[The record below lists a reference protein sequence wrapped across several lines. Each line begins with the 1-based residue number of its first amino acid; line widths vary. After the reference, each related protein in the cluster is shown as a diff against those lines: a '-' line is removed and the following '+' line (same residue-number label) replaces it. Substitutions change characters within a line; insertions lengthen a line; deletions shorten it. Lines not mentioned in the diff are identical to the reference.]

1 MTRTRLAVLASGRG
15 SNLQSIID
23 HAGNA
28 LPVTVAVVVSNM
40 PNAYAIKRAHAAG
53 IPTAVVSHR
62 GWSSRD
68 AFDAK
73 LIDTID
79 EFSPDLVVLAGFMRI
94 LTARFVRHFDGRTIN
109 IHPSL
114 LPALPGL
121 DTHQRALDAG
131 VSVHGASVHFV
142 TEGMDEGPLI
152 IQGTVPVKP
161 DDNVEALAARVLALE
176 HRILPQAVRWFAEGR
191 LRLDNGLALL
201 DGAPALEAGTLSDF

>member
-94 LTARFVRHFDGRTIN
+94 LTARFVRHFDGRAIN

-121 DTHQRALDAG
+121 DTHQRALDTG

>member
-94 LTARFVRHFDGRTIN
+94 LTARFVRHFDGRAIN